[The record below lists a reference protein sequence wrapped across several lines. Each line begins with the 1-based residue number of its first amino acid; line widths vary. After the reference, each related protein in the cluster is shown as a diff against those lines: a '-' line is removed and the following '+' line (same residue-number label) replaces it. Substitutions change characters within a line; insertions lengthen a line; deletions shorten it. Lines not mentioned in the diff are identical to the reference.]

1 MKKPLLMKVLIL
13 CVLLV
18 IGAVFH
24 VLEVPELIVEF
35 VRFAAVIVALVMI
48 KQIFDYLHEKRE

>member
-13 CVLLV
+13 CALLV

-24 VLEVPELIVEF
+24 VLEVPELMVEF
-35 VRFAAVIVALVMI
+35 VRFAVVIVALVMI

>member
-24 VLEVPELIVEF
+24 VLEVPQLIEEF
-35 VRFAAVIVALVMI
+35 VKFVAVIVALVII
-48 KQIFDYLHEKRE
+48 KQVFDYLHGKKE

>member
-1 MKKPLLMKVLIL
+1 MKVLIL
-13 CVLLV
+13 CALLV

-35 VRFAAVIVALVMI
+35 VKFAAVIVALVMI

>member
-1 MKKPLLMKVLIL
+1 MKKPLMIKLLIL

-18 IGAVFH
+18 VGAVFQI
-24 VLEVPELIVEF
+24 LEVPQLLDEF
-35 VRFAAVIVALVMI
+35 VKFAAVIVALVMI